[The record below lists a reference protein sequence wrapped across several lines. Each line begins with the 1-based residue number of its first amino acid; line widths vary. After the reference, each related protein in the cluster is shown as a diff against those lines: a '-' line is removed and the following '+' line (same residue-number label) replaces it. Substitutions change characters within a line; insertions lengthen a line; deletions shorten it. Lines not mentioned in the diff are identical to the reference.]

1 MPSRLCQLT
10 FLCTKLHLDFPCVC
24 ARLFLGSGTAGPDG
38 FLPCGTLRTM
48 GGDHFMAAQQKGQR
62 MVSFTIHNIGT
73 FMAKLF
79 STDSF
84 DSFLLKEAV
93 IRMAVTYSIDGQL
106 NKDFYENDV
115 ADGEGDPGHRFFSY
129 QPWSEA
135 RLLCR
140 EIIKG
145 KKAPSF
151 LRLTLLLK
159 PQYVFPTLQKADDL
173 PRSTM
178 ENVAALILNVRLDDT
193 GLHLITGVAVKT
205 FLPDKTPDRIWDHT
219 MERFLAAKEIAFVA
233 E

>member
-1 MPSRLCQLT
+1 
-10 FLCTKLHLDFPCVC
+10 
-24 ARLFLGSGTAGPDG
+24 
-38 FLPCGTLRTM
+38 
-48 GGDHFMAAQQKGQR
+48 MAVQQKGQR
-62 MVSFTIHNIGT
+62 MVSFTVHNIGT

-145 KKAPSF
+145 KRAPSF
-151 LRLTLLLK
+151 LRLTLFLK
-159 PQYVFPTLQKADDL
+159 PQYVAPTLQKAADL
-173 PRSTM
+173 QTGTL
-178 ENVAALILNVRLDDT
+178 ENIAALVLNIRLDET
-193 GLHLITGVAVKT
+193 GLHLITGVAAKT
-205 FLPDKTPDRIWDHT
+205 FLMDKSPDRVWDHT
-219 MERFLAAKEIAFVA
+219 VERFLAPKEIAFVA

>member
-1 MPSRLCQLT
+1 
-10 FLCTKLHLDFPCVC
+10 
-24 ARLFLGSGTAGPDG
+24 
-38 FLPCGTLRTM
+38 
-48 GGDHFMAAQQKGQR
+48 
-62 MVSFTIHNIGT
+62 MVSFTIRSIGT

-106 NKDFYENDV
+106 SDDFCKDDV
-115 ADGEGDPGHRFFSY
+115 PEDTGIPGHRFFSY

-135 RLLCR
+135 RPLCR

-151 LRLTLLLK
+151 LRLTLQLK
-159 PQYVFPTLQKADDL
+159 PEYVEPTLQKAQDL
-173 PRSTM
+173 QNGTL
-178 ENVAALILNVRLDDT
+178 ENVAALLLNIRLDDA

-205 FLPDKTPDRIWDHT
+205 FLMDKSPDRVWDRT
-219 MERFLAAKEIAFVA
+219 VERFLAAKEIDFIT